1 MTCLAAGTN
10 LKIVEPPPAG
20 EKTEE
25 TFLGFTITRE
35 VAANGSIYGKATR
48 VKTGKEG
55 WHFRFRSVEQREA
68 KIAEFKSDE
77 KAKVKARADKV
88 AANRT
93 ARQGFVN
100 PYKPADVFCY
110 SWGYDQTNVEWF
122 QCVGVGPRSVI
133 LRPIDGT
140 LTTREGYSDMSGWTE
155 PKPGEFTGQPFR
167 VNIQIRDGS
176 HWLPAAHGNYN
187 AWDGKQKYVSWYA

>member
-1 MTCLAAGTN
+1 MPCLAAGTN
-10 LKIVEPPPAG
+10 LKIFEPPPAT

-48 VKTGKEG
+48 VTTGKDA

-77 KAKVKARADKV
+77 EAKVEARADKI

-93 ARQGFVN
+93 AREEFVN
-100 PYKPADVFCY
+100 PYKPGDVFCY
-110 SWGYDQTNVEWF
+110 SWGWEQTNVEWF
-122 QCVGVGPRSVI
+122 ECVAVGPKSVT
-133 LRPIDGT
+133 LRPIDST
-140 LTTREGYSDMSGWTE
+140 LTTREGHSDMSGFSE
-155 PKPGEFTGQPFR
+155 PKPGNFSGEPFR
-167 VNIQIRDGS
+167 VNIQIRDGC
-176 HWLPAAHGNYN
+176 HWLPARHGNYSPWN
-187 AWDGKQKYVSWYA
+187 GKRHYVSWYA